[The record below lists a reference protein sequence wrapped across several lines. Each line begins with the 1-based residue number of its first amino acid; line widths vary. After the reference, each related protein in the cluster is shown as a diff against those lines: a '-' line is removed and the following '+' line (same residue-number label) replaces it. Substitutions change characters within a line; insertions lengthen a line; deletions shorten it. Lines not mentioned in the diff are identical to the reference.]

1 MVLTPK
7 KDFQEKKQFATAHR
21 DLVVSTQFREAL
33 HAALIDQVM
42 NLKDVHDPE
51 LASAEYQ
58 RIIGAREF
66 ITRLLNVAEQ
76 TKSPPE
82 PLPTNLNHGVK

>member
-21 DLVVSTQFREAL
+21 DLVVSTQFRESL
-33 HAALIDQVM
+33 HAALLDQIITM
-42 NLKDVHDPE
+42 PMTYDPVE
-51 LASAEYQ
+51 AAAAYN
-58 RIIGAREF
+58 RIMGARDF
-66 ITRLLNVAEQ
+66 ITHLLNVAEQ
-76 TKSPPE
+76 TKPLPE